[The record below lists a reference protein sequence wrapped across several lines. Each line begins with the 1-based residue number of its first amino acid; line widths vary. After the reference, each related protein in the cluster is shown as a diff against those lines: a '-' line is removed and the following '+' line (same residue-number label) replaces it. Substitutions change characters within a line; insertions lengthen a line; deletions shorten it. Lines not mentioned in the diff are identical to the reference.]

1 VAASDA
7 LTDKLHAWLSA
18 RSIARGL
25 PAPVADQGGYRVDT
39 ESDIETRRWVFARP
53 TKGLAELGATIRQ
66 PRHLLKLCGDAS
78 ELRAILPDHWQIQP
92 PGYFM
97 QAGDPPAEKPIP
109 DVYTI
114 EIDRAG
120 DITHVRITSPDADLA
135 ASGYAVQTRIA
146 FIYDRIVTAPDHRR
160 KGLGNAVMATLRRAG
175 HDRDTPELLVA
186 TSDGRALYAS
196 IGWRTLSPYST
207 AALPDT

>member
-1 VAASDA
+1 MALGPFDRAWATGAGGGPRRLPSRYRKRHRNASLGVRPAYQGPCRAWRYDPAATPSSQAVRRRERTACDPA
-7 LTDKLHAWLSA
+7 GPLADSAARIFHAGW
-18 RSIARGL
+18 RSTGR
-25 PAPVADQGGYRVDT
+25 
-39 ESDIETRRWVFARP
+39 
-53 TKGLAELGATIRQ
+53 
-66 PRHLLKLCGDAS
+66 
-78 ELRAILPDHWQIQP
+78 
-92 PGYFM
+92 
-97 QAGDPPAEKPIP
+97 KPIP

-135 ASGYAVQTRIA
+135 ASGYAVQTRNA
-146 FIYDRIVTAPDHRR
+146 FIYDRIVTAQDHWR